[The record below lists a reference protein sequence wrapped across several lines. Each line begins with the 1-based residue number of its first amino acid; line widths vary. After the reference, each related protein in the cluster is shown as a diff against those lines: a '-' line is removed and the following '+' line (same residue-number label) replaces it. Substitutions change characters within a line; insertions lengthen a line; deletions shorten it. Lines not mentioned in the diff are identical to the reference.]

1 MLSALVFSSLKSV
14 QINTKR
20 GPPKLQRPDGI
31 EKPNQMAPP
40 DDQEPVAELQPDE
53 AAKDGEQA
61 AQIIKVSIKH
71 VFRVWIEWLCMC
83 LHI

>member
-1 MLSALVFSSLKSV
+1 M
-14 QINTKR
+14 
-20 GPPKLQRPDGI
+20 QRPDGI

-71 VFRVWIEWLCMC
+71 VFRV
-83 LHI
+83 